1 MNPRTPSAASDRV
14 SDRGFT
20 LPELMIAIT
29 LMAMLVS
36 VVTMAIITSIR
47 TAPNVT
53 SRADSSI
60 AVQGITTF
68 LPPDVDS
75 TEPGAFDIDP
85 GTASGCAG
93 TDAGIN
99 VVHMTWFEE
108 FYGSI
113 TNYVA
118 NYRYVPDADGG
129 YIQRVTCSGQFSLS
143 SPSVLTMTAQ
153 LSSTLPVVDLYDS
166 NGDGDVDQ
174 LKITIETFSGE
185 VVYID
190 AASKNPA
197 ETLPP
202 NVTNPSTTT
211 TSTTT
216 TTIPN
221 AAPVANPTTW
231 TVNASVLSAMTLD
244 ATDSDGTIVS
254 SSIGS
259 LPVGWVATTNGT
271 AVDLVAIDAP
281 GTYALTYE
289 VTDNSGATAT
299 STLTVNITAA
309 ATTTTTTT
317 STSTTTTTTTL
328 PPCVV
333 SGISVNPGS
342 VKQKF
347 NSSPSKL
354 ADDVDVLVNVTGGYC
369 VGLTLQYDTGAPNS
383 QYVQNLGNAA
393 PYDITLYGH
402 PHGTELWATGTHTLE
417 VRDGFDNLLAT
428 TTLTVNPK

>member
-1 MNPRTPSAASDRV
+1 MNTSNTSFQGDT
-14 SDRGFT
+14 DRGFT
-20 LPELMIAIT
+20 LPELLIALS
-29 LMAMLVS
+29 LMAMLAS
-36 VVTMAIITSIR
+36 VVTMALITSIR
-47 TAPNVT
+47 TAPNVAK
-53 SRADSSI
+53 RADSAI

-75 TEPGAFDIDP
+75 TEPGGFDIAA
-85 GTASGCAG
+85 GTPSGCAG
-93 TDAGIN
+93 TDDGIN

-108 FYGSI
+108 FYG
-113 TNYVA
+113 TTTTFVA
-118 NYRYVPDADGG
+118 NYRYVTDGAGG
-129 YIQRVTCSGQFSLS
+129 YIQRVTCSGQFTLS
-143 SPSVLTMTAQ
+143 APTVLNMTAQ
-153 LSSTLPVVDLYDS
+153 LSSTLPIVDLYDS

-174 LKITIETFSGE
+174 LKLTIETFSGD

-202 NVTNPSTTT
+202 NVTNPATTT

-221 AAPVANPTTW
+221 AGPVANPTAW
-231 TVNASVLSAMTLD
+231 TVNASVPSAMTLD
-244 ATDSDGTIVS
+244 ATDTDGTIVS

-259 LPVGWVATTNGT
+259 LPAGWTATTNGIS
-271 AVDLVAIDAP
+271 VDLVANDAP
-281 GTYALTYE
+281 GTYSLTYD
-289 VTDNSGATAT
+289 VTDDDGATAS
-299 STLTVNITAA
+299 STLTVNITAS
-309 ATTTTTTT
+309 ATTTT
-317 STSTTTTTTTL
+317 TSTTTTTTTTTTTL
-328 PPCVV
+328 APCIV

-354 ADDVDVLVNVTGGYC
+354 GDDVDVLVTVSSGYC

-402 PHGTELWATGTHTLE
+402 PHGTELWALGTHTLE